1 MCKISTPSQQ
11 LADEL
16 HKPIVKK
23 LNKRKAYSSFKY
35 NICVVDLVDMQLL
48 STFNK
53 GIRFLLCVINIFNKY
68 AWVFPLKDK
77 KGVTVV
83 NASHKILDDSMKL
96 HSKRKPNN
104 IWVNNGSE
112 FLH

>member
-53 GIRFLLCVINIFNKY
+53 GIRFLLCVINIFSKY
-68 AWVFPLKDK
+68 AWVFPLEDK
-77 KGVTVV
+77 KGITVV
-83 NASHKILDDSMKL
+83 NASHKILDVSMKL

-104 IWVNNGSE
+104 IWVNKDRE

>member
-11 LADEL
+11 LTDEL

-53 GIRFLLCVINIFNKY
+53 GIRFLLCVINIFSKY
-68 AWVFPLKDK
+68 AWVFPLEDK
-77 KGVTVV
+77 KGITVV
-83 NASHKILDDSMKL
+83 NASHKILDVSMKL

-104 IWVNNGSE
+104 IWVNKDRE

>member
-1 MCKISTPSQQ
+1 MPNQQ

-23 LNKRKAYSSFKY
+23 FKKRKAYSSFKY
-35 NICVVDLVDMQLL
+35 NIYVVDLVDMQLL

-53 GIRFLLCVINIFNKY
+53 GIRFLLCVINIFSKY
-68 AWVFPLKDK
+68 AWVFPLEDK
-77 KGVTVV
+77 KGITVV
-83 NASHKILDDSMKL
+83 NASHKILDVSMKL

-104 IWVNNGSE
+104 IWVNKDRE

>member
-1 MCKISTPSQQ
+1 MPNQQ

-23 LNKRKAYSSFKY
+23 FKKRKAYSSFKY
-35 NICVVDLVDMQLL
+35 NIYVVDLVDMQLL

-83 NASHKILDDSMKL
+83 NASHKISDDSMKL
-96 HSKRKPNN
+96 HSRSKPNN

>member
-1 MCKISTPSQQ
+1 MPNQQ

-23 LNKRKAYSSFKY
+23 FKKRKAYSSFKY
-35 NICVVDLVDMQLL
+35 NIYVADLVDMQLL

-53 GIRFLLCVINIFNKY
+53 GIRFLLCVINIFSKY
-68 AWVFPLKDK
+68 AWVFPLEDK
-77 KGVTVV
+77 KGITVV
-83 NASHKILDDSMKL
+83 NASHKILDVSMKL

-104 IWVNNGSE
+104 IWVNKDRE

>member
-16 HKPIVKK
+16 HKPIIKK

-48 STFNK
+48 STFKK
-53 GIRFLLCVINIFNKY
+53 GIRFLLCVINIFSKY
-68 AWVFPLKDK
+68 AWVFPLEDK
-77 KGVTVV
+77 KGITVV
-83 NASHKILDDSMKL
+83 NASHKILDVSMKL

-104 IWVNNGSE
+104 IWVNKDRE

>member
-35 NICVVDLVDMQLL
+35 NICIVDLVDMQLL

-53 GIRFLLCVINIFNKY
+53 GIRFLLCVINIFSKY
-68 AWVFPLKDK
+68 AWVFPLEDK
-77 KGVTVV
+77 KGITVV
-83 NASHKILDDSMKL
+83 NASHKILDVSMKL

-104 IWVNNGSE
+104 IWVNKDRE

>member
-35 NICVVDLVDMQLL
+35 NIFVVDLVDMQLL

-53 GIRFLLCVINIFNKY
+53 GIRFLLCVINIFSKY
-68 AWVFPLKDK
+68 AWVFPLEDK
-77 KGVTVV
+77 KGITVV
-83 NASHKILDDSMKL
+83 NASHKILDVSMKL

-104 IWVNNGSE
+104 IWVNKDRE

>member
-1 MCKISTPSQQ
+1 MPNQQ

-23 LNKRKAYSSFKY
+23 FKKRKAYSSFKY
-35 NICVVDLVDMQLL
+35 NIYVIDLVDMQLL

-53 GIRFLLCVINIFNKY
+53 GIRFLLCVINIFSKY
-68 AWVFPLKDK
+68 AWVFPLEDK
-77 KGVTVV
+77 KGITVV
-83 NASHKILDDSMKL
+83 NASHKILDVSMKL

-104 IWVNNGSE
+104 IWVNKDRE

>member
-1 MCKISTPSQQ
+1 MPNQQ

-23 LNKRKAYSSFKY
+23 FKKRKAYSSFKY
-35 NICVVDLVDMQLL
+35 NIYVVDLVDMQLL

-53 GIRFLLCVINIFNKY
+53 GIRFLLCVINIFSKY
-68 AWVFPLKDK
+68 AWVFPLEDK
-77 KGVTVV
+77 KGITVV
-83 NASHKILDDSMKL
+83 NASHKILDVSMKL
-96 HSKRKPNN
+96 HSKRKQNN
-104 IWVNNGSE
+104 IWVNKDRE

>member
-53 GIRFLLCVINIFNKY
+53 GIRFLLCVINIFSKY
-68 AWVFPLKDK
+68 ACVFPLEDK
-77 KGVTVV
+77 KGITVV
-83 NASHKILDDSMKL
+83 NVSHKILDVSMKL
-96 HSKRKPNN
+96 HSKTKPNN
-104 IWVNNGSE
+104 IWVNKDRE